1 MLSLLCFVFEL
12 RRDGTA
18 GEQSVEDAVVG
29 SLMPLGCASEL
40 VPLVSMPN
48 HLLPSTRRLC
58 CVLQDVSLHLL
69 RQRQNLQR
77 LPIMQGTSHLQ
88 RLG

>member
-18 GEQSVEDAVVG
+18 GEQNVEDAVVG

-40 VPLVSMPN
+40 VQLVSMPN
-48 HLLPSTRRLC
+48 HL
-58 CVLQDVSLHLL
+58 
-69 RQRQNLQR
+69 
-77 LPIMQGTSHLQ
+77 
-88 RLG
+88 